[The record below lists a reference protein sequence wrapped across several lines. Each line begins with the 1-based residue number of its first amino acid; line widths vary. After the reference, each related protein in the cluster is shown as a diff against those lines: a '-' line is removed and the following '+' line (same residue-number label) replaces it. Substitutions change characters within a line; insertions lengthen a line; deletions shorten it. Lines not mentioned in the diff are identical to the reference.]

1 MNAASVTVFP
11 RRTPPNILVV
21 EGDARIR
28 CLVSDE
34 LRAWGFKVLE
44 ASSAEEALTVL
55 DAIRIDLLF
64 LALDLPAD
72 GSGWDVAHHAQDA
85 QAPPQMIFT
94 SGVACEPDVGGT
106 GPFIR
111 KPYHAPQ
118 VVELAA
124 RSLNWPTPS
133 QA

>member
-21 EGDARIR
+21 EGDVRIR
-28 CLVSDE
+28 CLVSDD

-44 ASSAEEALTVL
+44 AGSAEEALTVL
-55 DAIRIDLLF
+55 DAVRIDLLF
-64 LALDLPAD
+64 LALDLPRD
-72 GSGWDVAHHAQDA
+72 GSGWDLACHLRDK
-85 QAPPQMIFT
+85 QASSRMIFT
-94 SGVACEPDVGGT
+94 SGDAGEPDVEGL

-111 KPYHAPQ
+111 KPYQGSQ

-124 RSLNWPTPS
+124 HSLNWPPS
-133 QA
+133 PQA